1 MSDMRTGFIGSGRVE
16 MHREILLAYM
26 IYMAPKENRGAG
38 VGNLPKE
45 MEVSGSHSLG
55 RVTEASH

>member
-38 VGNLPKE
+38 VAKE
-45 MEVSGSHSLG
+45 MEVDPIHGQ
-55 RVTEASH
+55 R